1 MQPISYVRRGGRGR
15 CGLRALRHVSL
26 VAGILIPLMLAGP
39 ARAQPQPPAVAS
51 SGAVPDRKSPATAL
65 QLSLLGTGAGFG
77 MMVAGA
83 RWELSG
89 LSLAGFAAT
98 LIGPSAG
105 HFYAGEAGRGLV
117 HTGLRAGAVATVVA
131 GATWGFFDCLDLYGE
146 DTCEFSPGATAL
158 IIGGVVLGAGST
170 IYSLYDAPRAARRH
184 NARARRLMLVPAPMT
199 VQSSGAGSA
208 GFGLHLGGSF

>member
-1 MQPISYVRRGGRGR
+1 M
-15 CGLRALRHVSL
+15 
-26 VAGILIPLMLAGP
+26 IPLMLAGP
-39 ARAQPQPPAVAS
+39 VRAQPQSPAVAS
-51 SGAVPDRKSPATAL
+51 SGAVPDEKSPATAL

-83 RWELSG
+83 RWDSSG
-89 LSLAGFAAT
+89 LSLAGFAVT

-105 HFYAGEAGRGLV
+105 HFYAGETGRGLAL
-117 HTGLRAGAVATVVA
+117 TGLRVGAVAATLA
-131 GATWGFFDCLDLYGE
+131 GATWGLFDCFDLYSE

-158 IIGGVVLGAGST
+158 IVGGVVLGAGST

-184 NARARRLMLVPAPMT
+184 NARERRLFLVPAPMA
-199 VQSSGAGSA
+199 VQSSGSGDT

>member
-1 MQPISYVRRGGRGR
+1 M
-15 CGLRALRHVSL
+15 
-26 VAGILIPLMLAGP
+26 IPLMLAGP
-39 ARAQPQPPAVAS
+39 VRAQPQSPAVAS
-51 SGAVPDRKSPATAL
+51 SGAVPDEKSPATAL

-83 RWELSG
+83 RWDSSG
-89 LSLAGFAAT
+89 LSLAGFAVT

-105 HFYAGEAGRGLV
+105 HFYAGEAGRGLA
-117 HTGLRAGAVATVVA
+117 HTGLRAGAVGAILA
-131 GATWGFFDCLDLYGE
+131 GATWGFFDCFDLYGE

-158 IIGGVVLGAGST
+158 IVGGVVLGAGST

-184 NARARRLMLVPAPMT
+184 NARERRLFLVPAPMA
-199 VQSSGAGSA
+199 VQSSGQSSGAGDT